1 MIKKTITQIT
11 IFSFVV
17 LVIIASIIA
26 AINLNPNKTIV
37 KAPSPSESLNLS
49 NSKLKVATSFYPL
62 EFLAKEIGKDVVEV
76 KNITPAGSEPH
87 EYEPTQQQII
97 EINQSDLLLTNG
109 AGLESW
115 TAKLA
120 QGNSAPKAVLE
131 LTKSFELS
139 EIEEEGQ
146 KIQDPHIWLSPKNY
160 IKMAKTITTTMQ
172 QNQTPSNLLTIQN
185 NTNKLVEKLEK
196 LDLDF
201 RTKLS
206 NTNCKNKKFVT
217 NHDAFNYLANEYG
230 LEALSISGLSPE
242 AEPTTKELA
251 DLSETIKANN
261 IKYVLTETVAS
272 PKLAQ
277 TLAKE
282 VGITTLELNPL
293 EGLSVEE
300 VTEGKNYINVMQSN
314 LQNLALALECQ

>member
-1 MIKKTITQIT
+1 MTKKTITQIT

-37 KAPSPSESLNLS
+37 KAPSSSESLNLS

-62 EFLAKEIGKDVVEV
+62 EFLAKEIGKDVIEV

-87 EYEPTQQQII
+87 EYEPTPQQII

-160 IKMAKTITTTMQ
+160 IKMAKAITTTMQ
-172 QNQTPSNLLTIQN
+172 QNQTPSNLLIIQN

-230 LEALSISGLSPE
+230 LEALSISGLSPD
-242 AEPTTKELA
+242 AEPTSKELA

-261 IKYVLTETVAS
+261 IKYVLTETIAS

-300 VTEGKNYINVMQSN
+300 ATEGKNYINVMQSN